1 MPRAAPNP
9 MTAPNPASD
18 KAFDDAL
25 EGRLADEAATVALAR
40 AVAAALQ
47 PGTSIH
53 LSGELGA
60 GKTRFARALLEA
72 LGHRGRVKSPTFTLV
87 EPYNLQRFDLYHFDF
102 YRFSSSD
109 EWREAGLDE
118 YFAGLAVTLVEW
130 PEMGGPGLPAPDLR
144 IRLDPDPDDDGARHV
159 RLQARGARGLAC
171 LSAVRAAGCFGSG

>member
-1 MPRAAPNP
+1 

-18 KAFDDAL
+18 KAFDEVL
-25 EGRLADEAATVALAR
+25 EIRLPDERATAALAS
-40 AVAAALQ
+40 AVAAALE

-53 LSGELGA
+53 LSGDLGA
-60 GKTRFARALLEA
+60 GKTAFARALLVA
-72 LGHRGRVKSPTFTLV
+72 LGHRGRVKSPTFTLL
-87 EPYNLQRFDLYHFDF
+87 EPYNFPRFDLYHFDF

-171 LSAVRAAGCFGSG
+171 LSAVRAAGCCGSG